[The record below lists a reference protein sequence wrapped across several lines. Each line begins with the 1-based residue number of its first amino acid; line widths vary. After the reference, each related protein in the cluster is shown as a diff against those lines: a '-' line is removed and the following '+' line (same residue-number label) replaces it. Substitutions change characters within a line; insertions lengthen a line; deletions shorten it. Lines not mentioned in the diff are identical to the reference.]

1 MPKGEESDEE
11 SDDEDEDDDDDEEI
25 ERFFAKVFLVAKPN
39 IVWRFLFALSI
50 FRMSLFES

>member
-11 SDDEDEDDDDDEEI
+11 SDDEDEDDDEEI